1 MDWEM
6 LGALAET
13 LGGLGVIASM
23 VFVGYQLRQQSNIER
38 AKAQRDLLM
47 QIREWVSLPSRS
59 KEHFVAIQTCLDDF
73 DSADDWS
80 RQQFWDWATNVL
92 LVFESVLYM
101 KSDEFIHEGSYIR
114 FEQLVLAISRTRG
127 GAQWWKYMYDVI
139 GTDVA
144 EHIDARIEEVG
155 DLIPP
160 WNELLPH
167 FKFAG
172 EKPREAQ
179 PA

>member
-1 MDWEM
+1 MAEM
-6 LGALAET
+6 LGGAA
-13 LGGLGVIASM
+13 VIISLL
-23 VFVGYQLRQQSNIER
+23 FVGFQLRQQSNIER

-47 QIREWVSLPSRS
+47 QIREWISLPSRD
-59 KEHFVAIQTCLDDF
+59 KECFNAIQRCLDDF

-101 KSDEFIHEGSYIR
+101 KEDNFIHEGSYIR
-114 FEQLVLAISRTRG
+114 FEQLVLAIARTNG
-127 GAQWWKYMYDVI
+127 GGQWWKYMYNAI

-144 EHIDARIEEVG
+144 EHINARIVELGDEVT
-155 DLIPP
+155 P

-167 FKFAG
+167 FKFA
-172 EKPREAQ
+172 E
-179 PA
+179 